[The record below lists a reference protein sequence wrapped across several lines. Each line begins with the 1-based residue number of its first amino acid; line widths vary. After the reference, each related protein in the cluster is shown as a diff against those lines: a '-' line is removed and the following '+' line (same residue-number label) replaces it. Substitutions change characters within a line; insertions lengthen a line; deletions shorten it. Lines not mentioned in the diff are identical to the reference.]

1 MSLPDED
8 DASDPAFYAA
18 MLVICVFSVFMNILV
33 LIVVLKDSKH
43 RISIDLYIFNLSLC
57 DILHAGI
64 VLPLH
69 FKIAAES
76 KVEFDGGEVECKLV
90 MFLPLIAVMASI
102 STMVAIAVDRYQ
114 VIVKSWRLQV
124 QRALLTIVGIWVFS
138 VFVSSPQLY
147 EYNIYYTSRENRTA
161 FNKECGSHEIVK
173 NFETIYAVCVFV
185 IAYVIP
191 LAILLFGYSC
201 IIIYIW
207 KTSFNLQ
214 RQHQVRQVINSI
226 GFSNPLSK
234 KKIRV
239 LKMLITNAV
248 VFILLWTPYFA
259 TFAMEEITGEDDTAS
274 YGGWLNIVRTT
285 MTTLSTISN
294 PIIYIVFS
302 QDFRRSVA
310 KMICCCKTRNNV
322 VYPTLA

>member
-1 MSLPDED
+1 MSVAEED
-8 DASDPAFYAA
+8 YASDPTFYAM

-33 LIVVLKDSKH
+33 LIVVLKDRKH

-69 FKIAAES
+69 FKIAAEN
-76 KVEFDGGEVECKLV
+76 KEEFDGGDVECKLV

-114 VIVKSWRLQV
+114 VIVKNSLLKI
-124 QRALLTIVGIWVFS
+124 QRAFWTIAGIWVFS
-138 VFVSSPQLY
+138 VIVSSPQLY
-147 EYNIYYTSRENRTA
+147 EYNIYYTSMENSTA
-161 FNKECGSHEIVK
+161 FTKECGSHAVVK
-173 NFETIYAVCVFV
+173 NFETIYAGCVFL
-185 IAYVIP
+185 IAYAIP
-191 LAILLFGYSC
+191 LAILLFGYTC

-207 KTSFNLQ
+207 KTSSNLR
-214 RQHQVRQVINSI
+214 RQHEVRQVVNSI
-226 GFSNPLSK
+226 GFCNPLSK

-239 LKMLITNAV
+239 LKMLITIAV
-248 VFILLWTPYFA
+248 VFILLWTPYFV
-259 TFAMEEITGEDDTAS
+259 TFAMEEITGKDNTGS

-294 PIIYIVFS
+294 PMIYFVFS

-310 KMICCCKTRNNV
+310 KMICCCKTLNNV